1 MINGSKAIKKV
12 LVIRNDKLGDFIL
25 ALPAIAL
32 LKLNIPDLHVSVLV
46 PEYTRPLAEAFEYI
60 DDVVVDEASEN
71 TWQHARRIRDK
82 VKPHKFDASI
92 TLYSQMA
99 VALGVWMARIP
110 FRLAPA
116 TKLAQI
122 FHNHRLLQRRSRCLK
137 PEYRYN
143 CDLVEYYLNKTGVKD
158 IRRPDPPYLH
168 FSPSEIEGLKSR
180 FLTEHNIDAS
190 RRLVF
195 VHPGHGGSAVNLT
208 IEKYAMLIKQLNE
221 MDRDLQFVITAGPG
235 EMDKVQSLV
244 DNLNMRNF
252 TLFES
257 VGGLVNFAKRIAFA
271 DCFISSS
278 TGPLHLA
285 GVLNRKTAAF
295 YPKRRSANLTRWQT
309 PNQDDHR
316 LAFCPPEN
324 AEESD
329 LSTIDMTYA
338 AQEITGRLLYN
349 KAGDDHGQQ
358 NGY

>member
-1 MINGSKAIKKV
+1 MINGSKPIRKV
-12 LVIRNDKLGDFIL
+12 LVIRNDKLGDFVL
-25 ALPAIAL
+25 ALPAIAF
-32 LKLNIPDLHVSVLV
+32 LKLNIPDLHVSVFV
-46 PEYTRPLAEAFEYI
+46 PEYTRPLAQAFEYI

-71 TWQHARRIRDK
+71 TWEHARRIRDK

-92 TLYSQMA
+92 TLFSQMA

-110 FRLAPA
+110 IRLAPA

-137 PEYRYN
+137 PEYIYN
-143 CDLVEYYLNKTGVKD
+143 CDLVEYFLKKRGVKD
-158 IRRPDPPYLH
+158 IRRPDPPYLR
-168 FSPSEIEGLKSR
+168 FPLPEIEGIKSR
-180 FLTEHNIDAS
+180 FSTEHNIDAS
-190 RRLVF
+190 RRLIF

-208 IEKYAMLIKQLNE
+208 IEHYAMLIKQLNA
-221 MDRDLQFVITAGPG
+221 MNRDLHFVITAGPG
-235 EMDKVQSLV
+235 ELDEAKSLI
-244 DNLNMRNF
+244 DRLNIRNF

-295 YPKRRSANLTRWQT
+295 YPKRRSANPTRWQT
-309 PNQDDHR
+309 PNQDGYR
-316 LAFCPPEN
+316 LAFCPPED

-338 AQEITGRLLYN
+338 AQQITERLL
-349 KAGDDHGQQ
+349 
-358 NGY
+358 